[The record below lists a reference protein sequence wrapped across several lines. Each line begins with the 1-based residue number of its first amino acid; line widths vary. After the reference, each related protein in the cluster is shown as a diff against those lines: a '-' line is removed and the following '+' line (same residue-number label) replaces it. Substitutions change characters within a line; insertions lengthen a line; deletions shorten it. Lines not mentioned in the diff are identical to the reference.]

1 MSTKLKPP
9 LFTEESLH
17 ALQDRQGKIFFA
29 QREAFGWIK
38 LDGTPISSYG
48 YTDLGPILQAYN
60 RLAQYRHAARIFLNQ
75 PLTALNNVAGL
86 LREIEN

>member
-1 MSTKLKPP
+1 MKSD
-9 LFTEESLH
+9 FEHTEDSLH

-29 QREAFGWIK
+29 SRTEFGWLK

-60 RLAQYRHAARIFLNQ
+60 KLAQYRHATRIFLNQ
-75 PLTALNNVAGL
+75 QVTGVNNLAGL
-86 LREIEN
+86 YREIEK